1 MKSTIPYKGH
11 IISFTFHKNSLK
23 PTIIM
28 LHGFLAST
36 YCFRKLIPLLQKDFQ
51 IISIDI
57 PPFGESEK
65 SNTCLFSYDHMV
77 DAIKFIMDDHS
88 IDKAIFL
95 GHSMGG
101 QISLRFA
108 YNYPNHIDL
117 LYLIAPC
124 SFMRHSP
131 LLARAI
137 CHNPLSPF
145 IARRLLKRKG
155 VYEMLRHSIY
165 HDNIITDE
173 MLEHYK
179 KPFLDK
185 KIYPCIIKIL
195 NDHQGDLSEQALS
208 TINTPAHIIWGKN
221 DEIIPYEIGYELIKY
236 LPKATLTTLD
246 QAGHLLS
253 EENPHQIAKIVSQW
267 NRSSV
272 SLSQ

>member
-1 MKSTIPYKGH
+1 MRSTIPYKGH
-11 IISFTFHKNSLK
+11 IISFTFYKHSLK

-36 YCFRKLIPLLQKDFQ
+36 YCFRKLIPLLQKNFQ
-51 IISIDI
+51 IMSIDI

-65 SNTCLFSYDHMV
+65 SNACLFSYDHMV
-77 DAIKFIMDDHS
+77 DTVRYIMKDQS

-101 QISLRFA
+101 QISLQFA
-108 YNYPNHIDL
+108 YKYPEHIDR
-117 LYLIAPC
+117 LYLLAPC

-131 LLARAI
+131 LFAKAI
-137 CHNPLSPF
+137 CHNPFSPF
-145 IARRLLKRKG
+145 IARSLLKRKG

-165 HDNIITDE
+165 QDHIITGE

-195 NDHQGDLSEQALS
+195 NDHQGDLSEEELA
-208 TINTPAHIIWGKN
+208 TIDIPTDIIWGKN
-221 DEIIPYEIGYELIKY
+221 DEIIPYKIGYELIKY
-236 LPKATLTTLD
+236 LPNATLTTLD
-246 QAGHLLS
+246 KTGHLLP
-253 EENPHQIAKIVSQW
+253 EESAHHIAKMVRKA
-267 NRSSV
+267 N
-272 SLSQ
+272 L